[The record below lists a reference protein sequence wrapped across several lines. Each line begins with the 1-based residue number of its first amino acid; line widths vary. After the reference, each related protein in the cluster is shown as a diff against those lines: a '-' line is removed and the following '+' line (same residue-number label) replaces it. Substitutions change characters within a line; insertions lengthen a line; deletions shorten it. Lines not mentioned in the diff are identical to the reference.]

1 VTDAPAERSR
11 LPVAALGFAIA
22 AALSAWN
29 PLSAPF
35 GLAVGIASLV
45 LAVRA
50 LRGGY
55 ARWPSAAAIALS
67 AAAALGSA
75 LVLALTAGVG
85 RDLGG
90 QPVVAVKPGVA
101 GADLDAAAE
110 RTRAARERARRELDA
125 LEGTSGPSGPPAG
138 SPGGEKGGQKGAPTN
153 GR

>member
-1 VTDAPAERSR
+1 VTDAPAKRSR

-35 GLAVGIASLV
+35 GLAVGIASLG

-50 LRGGY
+50 LRAGY
-55 ARWPSAAAIALS
+55 ARTPSAAAIALS
-67 AAAALGSA
+67 AAAAVGSA

-101 GADLDAAAE
+101 GAELDAAAE
-110 RTRAARERARRELDA
+110 RTRAARERARRELEA
-125 LEGTSGPSGPPAG
+125 LEGTSGPSGPSGRPAA
-138 SPGGEKGGQKGAPTN
+138 GEKGGQKGAPTN